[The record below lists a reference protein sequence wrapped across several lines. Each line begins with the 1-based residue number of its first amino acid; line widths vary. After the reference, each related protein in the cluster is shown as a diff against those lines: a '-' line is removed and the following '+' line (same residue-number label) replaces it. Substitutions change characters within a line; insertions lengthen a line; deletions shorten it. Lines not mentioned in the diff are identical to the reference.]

1 MGILAPEQKALP
13 TTPGPRRLELVVD
26 GGGGLV
32 SQNDLETP
40 PIIMIMCVDI
50 QDELPYMRWTLL
62 FATTCQQL
70 PPQSPGGAAPQSAPH
85 QHKLRLRRPAL
96 SSALGATSAAHDHT
110 AARRPCD
117 IDVSSE
123 CCAATTRAA
132 TLNAWRASGRT

>member
-40 PIIMIMCVDI
+40 PIIMIMCVDK

-62 FATTCQQL
+62 FATTCI
-70 PPQSPGGAAPQSAPH
+70 P
-85 QHKLRLRRPAL
+85 
-96 SSALGATSAAHDHT
+96 TT
-110 AARRPCD
+110 
-117 IDVSSE
+117 
-123 CCAATTRAA
+123 AATTQGVRHR
-132 TLNAWRASGRT
+132 NRHRT